1 MIPMLAS
8 ILLMNLAYGS
18 NEATISSNDAANN
31 SSGHQASKADVH
43 THITDF
49 ELISEGSSPDCE
61 KFFGQVLKEKSF
73 TWKKGEQTLLPGGHS
88 VSHKER
94 IMKNYAD
101 HDQALIRHKV
111 QFNGQETADVIV
123 GFTKNKTNKDEAASG
138 LMMVVNWVDAQGK
151 PEDRTCLFSFK
162 EKIEK

>member
-18 NEATISSNDAANN
+18 NDATNN

-61 KFFGQVLKEKSF
+61 KFFGQVLKEK
-73 TWKKGEQTLLPGGHS
+73 TLLGKKGNKLSSQAVILL
-88 VSHKER
+88 V
-94 IMKNYAD
+94 
-101 HDQALIRHKV
+101 
-111 QFNGQETADVIV
+111 
-123 GFTKNKTNKDEAASG
+123 TKNA
-138 LMMVVNWVDAQGK
+138 L
-151 PEDRTCLFSFK
+151 
-162 EKIEK
+162 